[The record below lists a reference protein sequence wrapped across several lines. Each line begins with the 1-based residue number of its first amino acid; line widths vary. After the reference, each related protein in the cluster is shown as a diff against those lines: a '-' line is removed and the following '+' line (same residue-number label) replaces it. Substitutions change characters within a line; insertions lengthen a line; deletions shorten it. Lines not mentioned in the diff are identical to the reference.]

1 MMSDPIQGASIAP
14 PDPAVLRV
22 IRPSAAQLT
31 QLEDVFT
38 EQLQYEIGSL
48 IPDLAE
54 DDWAFC
60 QRTVQALLWTARTD
74 EPAQVVAGALRR
86 LGAVNQVAGFPDS
99 QYLGL
104 AHALLRAVRE
114 LTDDDWSTTL
124 GSAWISYFQWI
135 QRHLTVGAQ
144 QAPRP
149 APPPAPRPAPAPAP
163 RPAPAPPPRPT
174 PPAHPAGTAP
184 GGPPRPEAGDPGQEP
199 VADLLDKEDD
209 ADTGYD
215 QIMVSMTRT
224 ARREP
229 PPYPE

>member
-1 MMSDPIQGASIAP
+1 MMSDPTQGTSIAP

-22 IRPSAAQLT
+22 IRPSAGRLT

-60 QRTVQALLWTARTD
+60 QRTVQALLWAALTD
-74 EPAQVVAGALRR
+74 EPAHVVAGALRR

-135 QRHLTVGAQ
+135 QRHLMIGAQ

-149 APPPAPRPAPAPAP
+149 APRPAP
-163 RPAPAPPPRPT
+163 
-174 PPAHPAGTAP
+174 PAHAAGGLPQPEDGQPELESAA
-184 GGPPRPEAGDPGQEP
+184 GP
-199 VADLLDKEDD
+199 LDEEDD
-209 ADTGYD
+209 EDTGYG
-215 QIMVSMTRT
+215 QIMVPMTRT
-224 ARREP
+224 VRRDP
-229 PPYPE
+229 PPE

>member
-1 MMSDPIQGASIAP
+1 MMSDPTQGTSIAP

-22 IRPSAAQLT
+22 IRPSAARLT

-60 QRTVQALLWTARTD
+60 QRTVQALLWAALTD
-74 EPAQVVAGALRR
+74 EPAHVVAGALRR
-86 LGAVNQVAGFPDS
+86 LGAINQLAGFPDS

-135 QRHLTVGAQ
+135 QRQLMIGAQ

-149 APPPAPRPAPAPAP
+149 APRPAP
-163 RPAPAPPPRPT
+163 
-174 PPAHPAGTAP
+174 PAHAAGTAP
-184 GGPPRPEAGDPGQEP
+184 GGRPQQADGEPGLEPAGG
-199 VADLLDKEDD
+199 VLDEEDD
-209 ADTGYD
+209 EDTGYG
-215 QIMVSMTRT
+215 QIMVSMTRPV
-224 ARREP
+224 RRDP

>member
-1 MMSDPIQGASIAP
+1 MMSDPTQGMSIAP

-22 IRPSAAQLT
+22 IRPSAARLT

-54 DDWAFC
+54 DDWEFC
-60 QRTVQALLWTARTD
+60 QRTVQALLWAALTD

-86 LGAVNQVAGFPDS
+86 LGAVNQLAGFPDS

-135 QRHLTVGAQ
+135 QRQLMIGAQ
-144 QAPRP
+144 QAP
-149 APPPAPRPAPAPAP
+149 PPPMPTRAAPQPEDGEPELEPA
-163 RPAPAPPPRPT
+163 
-174 PPAHPAGTAP
+174 AG
-184 GGPPRPEAGDPGQEP
+184 
-199 VADLLDKEDD
+199 LLDDEDD
-209 ADTGYD
+209 EDTGYG
-215 QIMVSMTRT
+215 QIMASMTRP

-229 PPYPE
+229 PPYPD

>member
-1 MMSDPIQGASIAP
+1 MMSDPTQGSSIAP

-22 IRPSAAQLT
+22 IRPSAARLT

-60 QRTVQALLWTARTD
+60 QRTVQALLWTALTD
-74 EPAQVVAGALRR
+74 EPAHVVAGAMRR

-135 QRHLTVGAQ
+135 QRQLMIGAQ

-149 APPPAPRPAPAPAP
+149 APRPAP
-163 RPAPAPPPRPT
+163 
-174 PPAHPAGTAP
+174 PAHAAAGLPEP
-184 GGPPRPEAGDPGQEP
+184 GDGENELEPVTGPPDE
-199 VADLLDKEDD
+199 EDD
-209 ADTGYD
+209 EDTGHGEAF
-215 QIMVSMTRT
+215 THPART
-224 ARREP
+224 VRR
-229 PPYPE
+229 

>member
-1 MMSDPIQGASIAP
+1 MMSDPTQGTSIAP

-22 IRPSAAQLT
+22 IRPSAARLT
-31 QLEDVFT
+31 QLEEVFT

-54 DDWAFC
+54 DDWEFC
-60 QRTVQALLWTARTD
+60 QRTVQALLWAALTD
-74 EPAQVVAGALRR
+74 EPAHVVAGALHR
-86 LGAVNQVAGFPDS
+86 LGAVNQLAGFPDS

-114 LTDDDWSTTL
+114 LTDNDWSTTL

-135 QRHLTVGAQ
+135 QRQLMIGAQ
-144 QAPRP
+144 QV
-149 APPPAPRPAPAPAP
+149 PPPPM
-163 RPAPAPPPRPT
+163 
-174 PPAHPAGTAP
+174 PAHAAGMAP
-184 GGPPRPEAGDPGQEP
+184 GGPPQPEDGEPELEP
-199 VADLLDKEDD
+199 VAGLLDEEDD
-209 ADTGYD
+209 EDTGYG

-229 PPYPE
+229 PPYPD

>member
-1 MMSDPIQGASIAP
+1 MMSDPTQGSSIAP

-22 IRPSAAQLT
+22 IRPSAARLT

-60 QRTVQALLWTARTD
+60 QRTVQALLWTALTD
-74 EPAQVVAGALRR
+74 EPAHVVAGAMRR

-135 QRHLTVGAQ
+135 QRQLMIGAQ

-149 APPPAPRPAPAPAP
+149 APH
-163 RPAPAPPPRPT
+163 PAPPAHAAAGLPQPGDGEPELEPVT
-174 PPAHPAGTAP
+174 GLPDEEDETDTGHGEAFTHPA
-184 GGPPRPEAGDPGQEP
+184 
-199 VADLLDKEDD
+199 
-209 ADTGYD
+209 
-215 QIMVSMTRT
+215 RT
-224 ARREP
+224 VRR
-229 PPYPE
+229 

>member
-1 MMSDPIQGASIAP
+1 MMSDPTQGTSIAP

-22 IRPSAAQLT
+22 IRPSAARLT

-54 DDWAFC
+54 DDWEFC
-60 QRTVQALLWTARTD
+60 QRTVQALLWAALTD
-74 EPAQVVAGALRR
+74 EPAHVVAGALRR
-86 LGAVNQVAGFPDS
+86 LGAVNQLAGFPDS

-135 QRHLTVGAQ
+135 QRQLMIGAQ
-144 QAPRP
+144 QAP
-149 APPPAPRPAPAPAP
+149 PPPM
-163 RPAPAPPPRPT
+163 
-174 PPAHPAGTAP
+174 PAHAAGMPP
-184 GGPPRPEAGDPGQEP
+184 GGAPQPEDGEPELEP
-199 VADLLDKEDD
+199 VAGPLDEEDD
-209 ADTGYD
+209 EDTGYG

-229 PPYPE
+229 PPYPD

>member
-1 MMSDPIQGASIAP
+1 MMSDPTQGTSIAP

-22 IRPSAAQLT
+22 IRPSAARLT

-38 EQLQYEIGSL
+38 EQLRYEIHSL

-60 QRTVQALLWTARTD
+60 QRTVQALLWAALTD
-74 EPAQVVAGALRR
+74 EPAHVVAGALRR
-86 LGAVNQVAGFPDS
+86 LGAVNQLAGFPDS

-114 LTDDDWSTTL
+114 LTDYDWSTTL

-135 QRHLTVGAQ
+135 QRHLMIGAQ

-149 APPPAPRPAPAPAP
+149 APPPAPRPAPPTHAAG
-163 RPAPAPPPRPT
+163 T
-174 PPAHPAGTAP
+174 PPGGRPGPEDGEPELESVAG
-184 GGPPRPEAGDPGQEP
+184 
-199 VADLLDKEDD
+199 LLDEEDNE
-209 ADTGYD
+209 DTGYG

>member
-1 MMSDPIQGASIAP
+1 MMSDPTQGTSIAR

-22 IRPSAAQLT
+22 IRPSAARLT

-60 QRTVQALLWTARTD
+60 QRTVQALLWSALTD
-74 EPAQVVAGALRR
+74 EPAHVVAGALHR

-114 LTDDDWSTTL
+114 LTGDDWSTTL

-135 QRHLTVGAQ
+135 QRHLMIGAQ

-149 APPPAPRPAPAPAP
+149 AAPPTPRPAAPPTPRPAPPAH
-163 RPAPAPPPRPT
+163 AAGPPPGGLPQ
-174 PPAHPAGTAP
+174 PEDGEPEPESV
-184 GGPPRPEAGDPGQEP
+184 GGP
-199 VADLLDKEDD
+199 LDDEDD
-209 ADTGYD
+209 EDTGYG
-215 QIMVSMTRT
+215 QTMVSMTRN
-224 ARREP
+224 ARRDP
-229 PPYPE
+229 PA

>member
-1 MMSDPIQGASIAP
+1 M
-14 PDPAVLRV
+14 
-22 IRPSAAQLT
+22 
-31 QLEDVFT
+31 FT

-60 QRTVQALLWTARTD
+60 QRTVQALLWAALTD
-74 EPAQVVAGALRR
+74 EPAHVIAGALRR
-86 LGAVNQVAGFPDS
+86 LGAINQLAGFPDS

-114 LTDDDWSTTL
+114 LTDDWSTTL

-135 QRHLTVGAQ
+135 QRHLTIGAQ

-149 APPPAPRPAPAPAP
+149 VPRPAPPTRAAG
-163 RPAPAPPPRPT
+163 T
-174 PPAHPAGTAP
+174 PP
-184 GGPPRPEAGDPGQEP
+184 GGLSQPEDGEPEQEP
-199 VADLLDKEDD
+199 VAGLQDEEDD
-209 ADTGYD
+209 EDTGYG
-215 QIMVSMTRT
+215 QIMVSMTRA
-224 ARREP
+224 ARRDQ

>member
-1 MMSDPIQGASIAP
+1 MMSDPTQGTSIAP

-22 IRPSAAQLT
+22 IRPSAGRLT

-38 EQLQYEIGSL
+38 EQLQYEIGNL

-60 QRTVQALLWTARTD
+60 QRTVQALLWAALTD
-74 EPAQVVAGALRR
+74 EPAHVVAGALRR
-86 LGAVNQVAGFPDS
+86 LGAINQLAGFPDS

-135 QRHLTVGAQ
+135 QRHLTIGAQ

-149 APPPAPRPAPAPAP
+149 VPRPAPPGRAAG
-163 RPAPAPPPRPT
+163 T
-174 PPAHPAGTAP
+174 PPGGLSQPEDGEPEQERVAGLP
-184 GGPPRPEAGDPGQEP
+184 D
-199 VADLLDKEDD
+199 EDD
-209 ADTGYD
+209 EDTGYG
-215 QIMVSMTRT
+215 QIMVSMTRA
-224 ARREP
+224 ARRDQ

>member
-1 MMSDPIQGASIAP
+1 MMSDPSQGTSIAP

-22 IRPSAAQLT
+22 IRPSAARLT

-60 QRTVQALLWTARTD
+60 QRTVQALLWAALTD
-74 EPAQVVAGALRR
+74 EPAHVAAGAMRR
-86 LGAVNQVAGFPDS
+86 LGAVNRVAGFPDS

-114 LTDDDWSTTL
+114 LNDDDWSTTL

-135 QRHLTVGAQ
+135 QRQLMIGAQ
-144 QAPRP
+144 QAPPPPMPTP
-149 APPPAPRPAPAPAP
+149 APPPPVHA
-163 RPAPAPPPRPT
+163 
-174 PPAHPAGTAP
+174 AG
-184 GGPPRPEAGDPGQEP
+184 GLPRPEDGQPELESK
-199 VADLLDKEDD
+199 DGLLDEEDD
-209 ADTGYD
+209 EDTGYG

-224 ARREP
+224 ARRGP
-229 PPYPE
+229 PPDPD

>member
-1 MMSDPIQGASIAP
+1 MMSDPTQGTSIAP

-22 IRPSAAQLT
+22 IRPSASRLT

-60 QRTVQALLWTARTD
+60 QRTVQALLWAALTD
-74 EPAQVVAGALRR
+74 EPAHVAAGAMRR
-86 LGAVNQVAGFPDS
+86 LGAVNRVAGFPDS

-135 QRHLTVGAQ
+135 QRQLMIGAQ
-144 QAPRP
+144 QAP
-149 APPPAPRPAPAPAP
+149 PPPMPADA
-163 RPAPAPPPRPT
+163 
-174 PPAHPAGTAP
+174 AGMPP
-184 GGPPRPEAGDPGQEP
+184 GGRPEPEDDEPELEP
-199 VADLLDKEDD
+199 VAGLLDEEDD
-209 ADTGYD
+209 EDTGYG

-229 PPYPE
+229 PPYPD